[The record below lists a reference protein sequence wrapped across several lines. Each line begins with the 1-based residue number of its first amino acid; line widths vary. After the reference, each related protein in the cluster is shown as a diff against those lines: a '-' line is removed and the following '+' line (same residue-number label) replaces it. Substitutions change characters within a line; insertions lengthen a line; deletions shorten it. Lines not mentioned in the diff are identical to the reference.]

1 MTVFQASADCCIF
14 CSMST
19 VVIKKESLAFMIVH
33 HTFDLL
39 IYRDRRVKLLL
50 QKLRKATMSRG
61 SLRSARR
68 DAHLTPILKN
78 NLAVEGC
85 WPAFLHAL
93 GSVDVLTG
101 KKNVRYLQISYV

>member
-1 MTVFQASADCCIF
+1 
-14 CSMST
+14 
-19 VVIKKESLAFMIVH
+19 LPFMIVH
-33 HTFDLL
+33 GTFDLL
-39 IYRDRRVKLLL
+39 LYRDRRVKLLL
-50 QKLRKATMSRG
+50 QKLRKATMCRG

-85 WPAFLHAL
+85 WPAFLLAL

-101 KKNVRYLQISYV
+101 KKNVRYLQISYVYTPALAFIVLQLRVSKLIANKSVC